1 MAKLR
6 IIYAKS
12 AIGYSQ
18 DQKDTIR
25 SLGLRK
31 LNSSVVRD
39 DTPTTRGMIFK
50 VQHLV
55 RVEEVAETAAPA
67 PVDATPLARPARR
80 TALAAAPAQD
90 DLKVIE
96 GIGPKIAGVLNAAGI
111 TTYRQL
117 AETDVARLSALL
129 DEAGVRAPADPTT
142 WPEQAR
148 LAADGDWDAFKRLTE
163 ELKAGR
169 RVESAKEQ

>member
-1 MAKLR
+1 
-6 IIYAKS
+6 
-12 AIGYSQ
+12 
-18 DQKDTIR
+18 
-25 SLGLRK
+25 
-31 LNSSVVRD
+31 
-39 DTPTTRGMIFK
+39 
-50 VQHLV
+50 
-55 RVEEVAETAAPA
+55 
-67 PVDATPLARPARR
+67 VDATPLARPARR

-96 GIGPKIAGVLNAAGI
+96 GIGPKIASVLNAAGI

-117 AETDVARLSALL
+117 AETDAARLSALL